1 MAESE
6 IADVIDAFAK
16 GARAAQQIGF
26 DAVEFHGAHGY
37 LIDQFFW
44 AGTNTREDTWGGDL
58 RRRGNFA
65 AEIIKAARA
74 AVGPSFPLVLRVSQ
88 WKQQD
93 FTQRLAHSPQEWE
106 QFLSPL
112 VEAGV
117 DIFHCSTRR
126 YHEPEFEG
134 SNLNLAGWTKRLTG
148 KPTITVGG
156 VGLSS
161 GSDFIASLG
170 GRVADVAN
178 IDDLLD
184 RLSQDEFDLVAIG
197 RALVANP
204 DWPAQLR
211 KGTSGKLKSFEKDM
225 LSDLV

>member
-1 MAESE
+1 
-6 IADVIDAFAK
+6 
-16 GARAAQQIGF
+16 
-26 DAVEFHGAHGY
+26 
-37 LIDQFFW
+37 LI
-44 AGTNTREDTWGGDL
+44 
-58 RRRGNFA
+58 
-65 AEIIKAARA
+65 
-74 AVGPSFPLVLRVSQ
+74 LRVSQ